1 MAYLAGYLR
10 RPHAQVVLPFT
21 DPLVVPW
28 KFAIDDRGDVVQ
40 VADLRY
46 NPLTPDPAEAP
57 EEPAAPAAGQSIIQ
71 QALRD
76 GKIKITFTCDPEFRR
91 ALDEAIERMNRLA
104 SLPAFKIT
112 Y

>member
-1 MAYLAGYLR
+1 M
-10 RPHAQVVLPFT
+10 LPFT
-21 DPLVVPW
+21 DPIVVPW
-28 KFAIDDRGDVVQ
+28 TFAIDDRGELVPVR
-40 VADLRY
+40 DLRD

-57 EEPAAPAAGQSIIQ
+57 AAGQSIMQ

-76 GKIKITFTCDPEFRR
+76 VRIKITFTSDLEFRR

-104 SLPAFKIT
+104 SLPAFKIM